1 MGSFTPASLPMY
13 SPLDQFAG
21 AEVFEFSLLVALL
34 VAQLQCAGTYVK
46 RYNRLGRPVAQPG

>member
-1 MGSFTPASLPMY
+1 MGSFTRASLPMY

-21 AEVFEFSLLVALL
+21 AEVFEFLLL
-34 VAQLQCAGTYVK
+34 VAQLQRAGTYVK